1 MKDLKGKT
9 FKIEKLDDDMYLLEL
24 RDNPINRPGIG
35 YLPKR
40 KVWIDEE
47 EFRDMIDTLA
57 QHVLDG
63 LVHKWKTE
71 SISGCN

>member
-9 FKIEKLDDDMYLLEL
+9 FNIEKVDDDLYEWTLWKHGCSLTM
-24 RDNPINRPGIG
+24 N
-35 YLPKR
+35 
-40 KVWIDEE
+40 EE
-47 EFRDMIDTLA
+47 EFRDIIDTLA